1 MQWSQ
6 GVNAICK
13 ENLDRPLLIRNPQT
27 NLVTL
32 NFSPQLVAVLKE
44 VHYLNQRKYGQ
55 EAHPVPDSAVNM
67 YSENE
72 TFLKHVHNLNLI
84 QDLYNKVRETILD
97 VEYPLIEQELRGI
110 DEKLDQAINDINWTS
125 DGIWEYI
132 QGTRDQVV
140 DLERRVRLAKLNVEQ
155 ISNEMA
161 KWSESPFYS
170 RKDGKD
176 TNLFHP
182 EVTHCLHN

>member
-6 GVNAICK
+6 GVNSICK
-13 ENLDRPLLIRNPQT
+13 ENLNEPLLIRNPQT

-32 NFSPQLVAVLKE
+32 NFSPQLVAVLRE

-55 EAHPVPDSAVNM
+55 EERPVPESAVTI

-72 TFLKHVHNLNLI
+72 TFLKYLHNLTLV

-110 DEKLDQAINDINWTS
+110 DDKLNQAISSINWTS
-125 DGIWEYI
+125 EGTMIYCSVGFQYI
-132 QGTRDQVV
+132 
-140 DLERRVRLAKLNVEQ
+140 
-155 ISNEMA
+155 
-161 KWSESPFYS
+161 KWPSS
-170 RKDGKD
+170 
-176 TNLFHP
+176 L
-182 EVTHCLHN
+182 